1 VFAGQFAG
9 YWRDGKRVGMDRN
22 ALLPDR
28 CFKCDEPADGYRR
41 TVKLTHVPL
50 GTEMMVG
57 AIAYAFAKQ
66 AKVEIGLCERHR
78 SSRAVNIALFSLA
91 VLGLSIFVFTQVR
104 ATDLVLPLLAT
115 AGLMGGVIGLIYAAV
130 GTRLVRATRITD
142 THIWL
147 KGAGEPFLASL
158 PDAPAVGAGGA
169 LPTLGQPPAPAD
181 PAVEAGVAF
190 RDARNGALAFLVGC
204 IVTAGSYALLPGRYL
219 IAWGA
224 VVYGLIRL
232 VRGLR
237 TYISTPAEH
246 RKMEHA
252 LLLVAIVG
260 AGLFAGG
267 WVVTSEVTTQ
277 TEANQLDSAL
287 TTAGDYQIQGATLFR
302 DVMNRTDAWSAQD
315 SADMRKVASLYGQA
329 ADALAV
335 SPAPLEYAWY
345 RDGLVRNYRE
355 AVDIATLFSNLTSA
369 SNQGSFDS
377 LVARWRTRVN
387 DLNQLQARLDAK
399 PTRSP

>member
-1 VFAGQFAG
+1 MFAGQFAG
-9 YWRDGKRVGMDRN
+9 YWRDGKRVAMDRN
-22 ALLPDR
+22 AALPDR
-28 CFKCDEPADGYRR
+28 CFKCNEPADGYRR

-66 AKVEIGLCERHR
+66 ARVDVGLCERHR
-78 SSRAVNIALFSLA
+78 RSRAINIALFSLA
-91 VLGLSIFVFTQVR
+91 VLGVSIFVFTQVQ
-104 ATDLVLPLLAT
+104 ATDVVLPLLAT
-115 AGLMGGVIGLIYAAV
+115 VGLIGGVIGLIYAAV
-130 GTRLVRATRITD
+130 GTRLARASQITD

-158 PDAPAVGAGGA
+158 PDAPAMSGGT
-169 LPTLGQPPAPAD
+169 LPTLGPTAIPAD
-181 PAVEAGVAF
+181 PAVAASVAF
-190 RDARNGALAFLVGC
+190 RDARNGAFAFLVGC

-224 VVYGLIRL
+224 AIYGLIRL
-232 VRGLR
+232 VRGVR
-237 TYISTPAEH
+237 AYISAPAEH
-246 RKMEHA
+246 RRMEHA

-287 TTAGDYQIQGATLFR
+287 TSAGEYQIQGATLFR
-302 DVMNRTDAWSAQD
+302 DVMKRTDAWSDQD
-315 SADMRKVASLYGQA
+315 SADMRMVASLYGQA
-329 ADALAV
+329 ADALAA
-335 SPAPLEYAWY
+335 SPAPVEYAWY

-355 AVDIATLFSNLTSA
+355 AVDIATLYSKLTST

-377 LVARWRTRVN
+377 LAARWGTRVK